1 MKAILIDHFG
11 EDLAFTYPGDK
22 KKSQIFYLSRVQ
34 IEDVIETIRA
44 KDPIALCAKKLR
56 SECQEFYFGLD
67 KSFRYASDLQ
77 YGMEKLE
84 STDSL
89 QHWNSFFDIMFPT
102 RRSSVAMKRKC
113 EVVFQIVFNLIHNG
127 QRKTLLYTVI
137 SRSIRDTCKSKSLIQ
152 MFNRLRLYISCDD
165 PERVDISI
173 TQEIISLV
181 RPNRVPVPK
190 NINSTSIIH
199 DAMDNFDHDENTLS
213 KIGGSHDTILVLFQK
228 LGMKDTIEKIG
239 MKSANICGISANKR
253 SLSQTLDYQTLIRR
267 GSFSCRDTIP
277 TNFKLAQ
284 SPDLNHICMKLQ
296 SRYETFLTT
305 QYFSNKIGEIENI
318 PSFSAM
324 NSFLHDTSATKTKI
338 AFTPILPYVAKK
350 YDTIH
355 TVMCNFRCS
364 SSEVPVI
371 WFTFV
376 R

>member
-1 MKAILIDHFG
+1 
-11 EDLAFTYPGDK
+11 
-22 KKSQIFYLSRVQ
+22 
-34 IEDVIETIRA
+34 
-44 KDPIALCAKKLR
+44 
-56 SECQEFYFGLD
+56 
-67 KSFRYASDLQ
+67 
-77 YGMEKLE
+77 
-84 STDSL
+84 
-89 QHWNSFFDIMFPT
+89 MFPT

-181 RPNRVPVPK
+181 GPNRVPVPK

-371 WFTFV
+371 WFTFL